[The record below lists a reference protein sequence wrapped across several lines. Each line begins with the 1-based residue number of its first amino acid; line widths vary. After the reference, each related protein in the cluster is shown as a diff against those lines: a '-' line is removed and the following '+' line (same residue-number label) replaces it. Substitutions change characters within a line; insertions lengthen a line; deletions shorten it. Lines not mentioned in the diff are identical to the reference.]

1 MFVDRRMDKEVAL
14 HIHNGILQISLQCAF
29 DRFVHANSQLES
41 LFFVFLFFF
50 NQKIIINCS
59 LVSVCG
65 TTCSLMLKQAA

>member
-29 DRFVHANSQLES
+29 DRFVHSNPQLES
-41 LFFVFLFFF
+41 FVFFF
-50 NQKIIINCS
+50 NQEIIISCS

>member
-1 MFVDRRMDKEVAL
+1 MDKEVAL

-29 DRFVHANSQLES
+29 DRFVHSNPQLES
-41 LFFVFLFFF
+41 FFFVVFFF
-50 NQKIIINCS
+50 NQEIIVSCS

>member
-41 LFFVFLFFF
+41 FFF
-50 NQKIIINCS
+50 FSNQEIIIPCS
-59 LVSVCG
+59 LVCVCG